1 MKKIIFNIFS
11 LKNKKV
17 IGNRLYSSKNTS
29 DSENYNVYF
38 YIGVFNTLSLMI
50 LLHYFTAKT
59 TIFFYI
65 VMASIYLI
73 YRIFDLF
80 LIILYIENKITTP
93 SYLPDYIRKYL
104 LKREEYRYF
113 DVETLRLFINEHIKY
128 IIVHSIMLT
137 LSVICYLLF
146 L

>member
-1 MKKIIFNIFS
+1 
-11 LKNKKV
+11 
-17 IGNRLYSSKNTS
+17 
-29 DSENYNVYF
+29 
-38 YIGVFNTLSLMI
+38 MI

-93 SYLPDYIRKYL
+93 FYLPDYIRKYL

-128 IIVHSIMLT
+128 IIVHSITLT